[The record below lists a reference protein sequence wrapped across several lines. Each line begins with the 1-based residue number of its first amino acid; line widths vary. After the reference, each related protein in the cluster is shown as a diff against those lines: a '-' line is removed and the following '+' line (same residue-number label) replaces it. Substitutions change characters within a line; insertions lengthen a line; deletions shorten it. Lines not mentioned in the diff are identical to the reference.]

1 MPSPGRTVLGAGRSG
16 QLLDH
21 TSDSFKAAD
30 TNVQR
35 MRLRESRAAA
45 CRSLAEGS
53 MCPLCS
59 LTSRHQQPSVHR
71 PACVRR
77 TRTKSAGAIHPRRK
91 VPTRRHASCRVRWAR
106 EAPQESV
113 AAGPTS
119 ECAAHLLQPRN
130 RRVGAHGLGRHR
142 LVFSRNLAQHM
153 HAGTA
158 SLRTKTRRTCLLHK
172 SAPRIEMD

>member
-1 MPSPGRTVLGAGRSG
+1 MPSPGRTVPGLVPGDQDSY
-16 QLLDH
+16 LDH
-21 TSDSFKAAD
+21 TSDSFKAAE

-77 TRTKSAGAIHPRRK
+77 TRTKSAGAMHPRRK

-113 AAGPTS
+113 AAGLRNIRVCGAPFATTES
-119 ECAAHLLQPRN
+119 AGWSPRARQAQACLQPK
-130 RRVGAHGLGRHR
+130 
-142 LVFSRNLAQHM
+142 S
-153 HAGTA
+153 GTA
-158 SLRTKTRRTCLLHK
+158 HALLELRVCARKRAEHAFCIKAL
-172 SAPRIEMD
+172 PE